1 MEKRHRLDI
10 RSQTAFEH
18 HHEYDTKHDRQQDTA
33 GPPSR
38 RRVSLLL
45 TVVHAPAVVG
55 TYNGTLSVKAF
66 NGLATKVTTALAAS
80 SK

>member
-18 HHEYDTKHDRQQDTA
+18 HHEYDTKRDRQLA
-33 GPPSR
+33 
-38 RRVSLLL
+38 
-45 TVVHAPAVVG
+45 G